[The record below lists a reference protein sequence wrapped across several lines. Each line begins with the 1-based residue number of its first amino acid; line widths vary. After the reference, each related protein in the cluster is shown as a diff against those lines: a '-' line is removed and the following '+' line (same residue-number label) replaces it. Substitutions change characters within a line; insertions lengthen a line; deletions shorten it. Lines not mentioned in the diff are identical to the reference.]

1 MLPRADPYPN
11 SKRYALRQLLKFE
24 ASYII
29 ERMNHIRNK
38 FRESALRS
46 NEKTI
51 ELELG
56 AIYQACAVEKFP
68 NVQDGGVVTGL
79 LRYALDEGLIKA
91 AVVVGKDVHWNT
103 FPVLVTESRELRKY
117 AGSVYFPIDNREHRL
132 TIRRAIDTYGDVG
145 IVVTP
150 GELKVLG
157 SGTAGVKPNEVFLKI
172 GLFCLGSFDPEKF
185 WNYVN
190 KGIKREDVKRFE
202 IDRELRLT
210 DKDGKVVFERPVK
223 EAHNYSIRWCKKCPE
238 FIPGAADLSV
248 GAGPEKGTSA
258 VYLQTARG
266 LEIFGKAYE
275 GGLLLIAKVPS
286 KFRERFE
293 RAVQQK
299 RE

>member
-1 MLPRADPYPN
+1 MN
-11 SKRYALRQLLKFE
+11 
-24 ASYII
+24 YIG
-29 ERMNHIRNK
+29 NK
-38 FRESALRS
+38 LGGSALS
-46 NEKTI
+46 SDGKTI
-51 ELELG
+51 ELEMG
-56 AIYQACAVEKFP
+56 SIYQAYAVEKFP

-79 LRYALDEGLIKA
+79 LGYALDEGLIKA

-103 FPVLVTESRELRKY
+103 FPALVTESRELRKY
-117 AGSVYFPIDNREHRL
+117 AGSVYFPIDNREYRR
-132 TIRRAIDTYGDVG
+132 TIRRAIDIYGNIG

-157 SGTAGVKPNEVFLKI
+157 SGTATVKSDEVFLKI

-185 WNYVN
+185 WSYVN
-190 KGIKREDVKRFE
+190 GGINREDVKRFE
-202 IDRELRLT
+202 IDRDLRLI
-210 DKDGKVVFERPVK
+210 DENGKVIFEKPVK
-223 EAHNYSIRWCKKCPE
+223 EAHDYSIRWCKKCPE

-275 GGLLLIAKVPS
+275 SGRLLIAKVPA
-286 KFRERFE
+286 KFRDRFE
-293 RAVQQK
+293 RTVQQK